1 MGQAGDVV
9 FGGDKGDAESEDAGS
24 DVACLSDAM
33 HPPYNGNSIIYE
45 RVCELVFFFFIG
57 VFVSASSSALCP
69 GRGSVGC
76 SEWGAEADDGA
87 GLWNVRSF
95 WNEYIY

>member
-57 VFVSASSSALCP
+57 VFVSASSSSLCP

-76 SEWGAEADDGA
+76 SEWGAKADGEVWLCLRC
-87 GLWNVRSF
+87 GK
-95 WNEYIY
+95 I

>member
-45 RVCELVFFFFIG
+45 RVCELVFFFYWGFC
-57 VFVSASSSALCP
+57 FRFLFRSLP
-69 GRGSVGC
+69 GAWFRRMLRMGRRG
-76 SEWGAEADDGA
+76 
-87 GLWNVRSF
+87 
-95 WNEYIY
+95 

>member
-1 MGQAGDVV
+1 MGQAGDVF
-9 FGGDKGDAESEDAGS
+9 FGGDKGDAGP

-33 HPPYNGNSIIYE
+33 DPLYNGNSIIYE

-57 VFVSASSSALCP
+57 VFVSSSSLCP

-76 SEWGAEADDGA
+76 SEWGAEADGEVWLCLRC
-87 GLWNVRSF
+87 GK
-95 WNEYIY
+95 I